1 MNIKEIIRMPE
12 PRKHVKVEI
21 REVVRDIAKKPHVFI
36 RVRLTGWHFPERALE
51 PFLVIGKAVS
61 KFVLIG
67 YGGTTA
73 DAYFDVRPPAAK
85 RVSFGYGKIISWD
98 FDVSVDPADIDLLDR
113 ARLPKGFIDLSKLR
127 SSSPSRRPK
136 NITKEA

>member
-1 MNIKEIIRMPE
+1 MPD
-12 PRKHVKVEI
+12 PRKDVKLEI
-21 REVVRDIAKKPHVFI
+21 REVVRDIAKKPHVLI

-51 PFLVIGKAVS
+51 PFVLIGTAVS
-61 KFVLIG
+61 KFLLIG
-67 YGGTTA
+67 YDGTTA

-98 FDVSVDPADIDLLDR
+98 FDVAVNPADIDRLDR
-113 ARLPKGFIDLSKLR
+113 ARLPKGFIDLLRLR

-136 NITKEA
+136 SITKKRKAVDS

>member
-1 MNIKEIIRMPE
+1 MNIKEIIRMPD
-12 PRKHVKVEI
+12 PRKDVKVEI

-73 DAYFDVRPPAAK
+73 DAYFDVRPQAAK

-98 FDVSVDPADIDLLDR
+98 FDVAVDPADMDPLDR
-113 ARLPKGFIDLSKLR
+113 ARLPKGFIDLLTLR
-127 SSSPSRRPK
+127 SSSPSRRHK
-136 NITKEA
+136 SI